1 MKTIKQLNKELWD
14 LELELSS
21 GFKSW
26 HDLEIALARK
36 RELEKQLSEIISSP
50 KPMKA
55 KKKAKKTVKKAVVAK
70 KKKVVKKKK

>member
-1 MKTIKQLNKELWD
+1 MKTLKHLNKELWD

-26 HDLEIALARK
+26 HDLEIALSRK
-36 RELEKQLSEIISSP
+36 KELEKQLLEIISSP
-50 KPMKA
+50 KTMKA
-55 KKKAKKTVKKAVVAK
+55 KKKAKKLKRAVTAK

>member
-1 MKTIKQLNKELWD
+1 MKTLKYLNKELWD

-55 KKKAKKTVKKAVVAK
+55 KKKAKKLKRAVTAK